1 MADDEV
7 TTLKRELEAL
17 RLQLEQERKKNAPVQ
32 GDDSSDPR
40 QERKPEQGATQCDE
54 SSMPKRLGGD
64 KKAAPSSK
72 EPRIYVQHAAVG
84 ARRGK
89 WWLRDRQVLSRAA
102 ADEDGTVTLKVR
114 ETWAWSGRTV
124 ILDKIVQLDEKLR
137 ATEVQNEKPEI
148 EKEGPVDSE
157 DTTKVPNVAT
167 PSSMQPSEE
176 AETSETANTA
186 GKETVDSMVAVEQS
200 TAKADD
206 EVRESSAPMVDA
218 M

>member
-40 QERKPEQGATQCDE
+40 QERKPEQGQL
-54 SSMPKRLGGD
+54 SGD